1 MAAVSIRQVP
11 PSVPEEGRYSRPMST
26 GDMSRSTDFGM
37 GDKSMSAP
45 LMRAGA
51 SPQPT
56 TWYTSKGQVPPKSC
70 WRALGSTWRDWDR
83 DSHELSTSSVQH
95 CRGSV
100 DALKDY
106 AEGCLP
112 HWGKE
117 GSVRVRGVLEHE
129 LTWSYYRMRR
139 HEKHPQ
145 RLAVGEKLPQE
156 ALAEK
161 MRFGLGS
168 QFQFWRDLRPP
179 FTVQQV
185 RRVDTG
191 KASFVDLS
199 STSHP
204 DGELY
209 FIHYDCAIE
218 YAAER
223 LMDVM
228 SDAGTFNNRIH
239 GVAEVRIPNSFP
251 QKRPLHILSWGKPTL
266 IPPDSVDEAKT
277 LPPEQN
283 MPIATLLGVSP
294 TCDRM
299 QNCLKAYREAK
310 HRTDARKKQVKVP
323 ELQRLLLGPHASLPR
338 LAKMEEAQALEQS
351 SSSLRDRPG
360 SSPALGASDLG
371 ESTKKNRQHRM
382 CTSAVG
388 FVSYNG

>member
-1 MAAVSIRQVP
+1 
-11 PSVPEEGRYSRPMST
+11 
-26 GDMSRSTDFGM
+26 MSRSTDFGM

-83 DSHELSTSSVQH
+83 DSHELSTSSVQL

-100 DALKDY
+100 DALNDY

-145 RLAVGEKLPQE
+145 RLAVGEKLPAE

-199 STSHP
+199 SSSHP

-209 FIHYDCAIE
+209 CIHYDCAIE

-266 IPPDSVDEAKT
+266 IPPDSIDEAR
-277 LPPEQN
+277 
-283 MPIATLLGVSP
+283 GCS
-294 TCDRM
+294 
-299 QNCLKAYREAK
+299 REAK
-310 HRTDARKKQVKVP
+310 HRTDTRKKQVKVP

-338 LAKMEEAQALEQS
+338 LAKMQEAQALEQS

-360 SSPALGASDLG
+360 SSHALGASDLD
-371 ESTKKNRQHRM
+371 EATKRNRQHRM